1 MKILVTGATGFVGR
15 AVIKELLSQNHEVV
29 VLTRN
34 IAKAALTLGSKCLY
48 FQWSDNT
55 TPPPVEAFQG
65 VDGVINLMG
74 ENIADKPWDEARK
87 KNLYSSRVDGTHR
100 LVEFIA
106 GMTKKPSVLVSASA
120 IGIYGDRSSEELT
133 EASPLGDGFLA
144 RLCKD
149 WEKEAMRA
157 KDLGVRVAIIRTGVV
172 LGQNGGALKKML
184 PIFKLGLGG
193 KLATGDQ
200 YMSWIHVED
209 LARMYVE
216 AIKDPSISGVLNGT
230 SPYPTTNAD
239 FTKALGSALSRK
251 TFFPVPAFALN
262 MVFGEM
268 SSVLLESQRVL
279 PVQFKQKKFHYHYPT
294 LAMTLKETAF

>member
-15 AVIKELLSQNHEVV
+15 QVVKQLLEQNFDVI

-34 IAKAALTLGSKCLY
+34 IAKAALTLGSKCKY

-55 TPPPVEAFQG
+55 AAPPAEAFQG
-65 VDGVINLMG
+65 VTGVINLMG
-74 ENIADKPWDEARK
+74 EGIADKAWDEARK
-87 KNLYSSRVDGTHR
+87 KRMYSSRVEGTTR
-100 LVEFIA
+100 LVEA
-106 GMTKKPSVLVSASA
+106 MGALPEKPSVLVSASA
-120 IGIYGDRSSEELT
+120 IGIYGDRGSEELS
-133 EASPLGDGFLA
+133 EASALGDNFLA

-149 WEKEAMRA
+149 WEKEALRA
-157 KDLGVRVAIIRTGVV
+157 QASGTRVVIIRTGVV
-172 LGQNGGALKKML
+172 MGHDGGALKKML

-193 KLATGDQ
+193 KVGTGEQ

-216 AIKDPSISGVLNGT
+216 AIKDTNLTGVFNGT
-230 SPYPTTNAD
+230 SPYPATNED
-239 FTKALGSALSRK
+239 FTKALGAALSRP
-251 TFFPVPAFALN
+251 TILPAPAFALN

-268 SSVLLESQRVL
+268 SSVLLEGQRVL
-279 PVQFKQKKFHYHYPT
+279 PTNFKQKKFHYHYPT